1 MTFLAGLG
9 LGVLI
14 TIGTAFIAAA
24 DEPDKKKPNVDE
36 EDDIWYT

>member
-1 MTFLAGLG
+1 MTFFLGVGLG
-9 LGVLI
+9 ALI
-14 TIGTAFIAAA
+14 TIGAAFIVAA